1 MQATNNIAELEAAT
15 LEELLE
21 KGKQGLQAE
30 FSGIVSKADAS
41 QGSAATQGMELITIA
56 SNEEVAV
63 NVTVS
68 KYDYDKLEGRPEG
81 IRHHTNRTTREL
93 SHVSARWLPPMKKV
107 RRSSGLS

>member
-41 QGSAATQGMELITIA
+41 
-56 SNEEVAV
+56 
-63 NVTVS
+63 
-68 KYDYDKLEGRPEG
+68 
-81 IRHHTNRTTREL
+81 
-93 SHVSARWLPPMKKV
+93 
-107 RRSSGLS
+107 